1 MTAPLR
7 RFLLNH
13 EIAVEARRIAHAA
26 TKTCHYEYA
35 EGTDN
40 NDEHTKN
47 CNTLK
52 QAIELL
58 AMQIKLASLQR
69 QVKHHETRPE
79 PEQPEQPEAP

>member
-7 RFLLNH
+7 RFLLNQ

-26 TKTCHYEYA
+26 TKTCHYEFA

-47 CNTLK
+47 CNQLK
-52 QAIELL
+52 HDIEML
-58 AMQIKLASLQR
+58 AKQIKLASLQQPEKR
-69 QVKHHETRPE
+69 RETP
-79 PEQPEQPEAP
+79 QPEQPEAS

>member
-26 TKTCHYEYA
+26 TKTCHYEFA

-52 QAIELL
+52 HAIETL
-58 AMQIKLASLQR
+58 ALQIKLASLQPPE
-69 QVKHHETRPE
+69 KHRETP
-79 PEQPEQPEAP
+79 PPLEQPEAS